1 MQSLFH
7 GCWNSSYSSPVH
19 LLCEDY
25 IPLPHLPTS
34 QTTESPPFLN
44 VYSTLFMKLIDLLPY
59 CITHIVYGLPS
70 LACGFFETS
79 LFYPSLHP
87 QYLIWH
93 KKAFD
98 KCLWNKSNFRMPK
111 VNLAWVLYQLIES
124 RNARKV
130 EMGPKYIGKMKR
142 EGNSRT
148 SAPVP
153 ELRARKRKK
162 LVRLRFSPHCSSPR
176 LEPR

>member
-1 MQSLFH
+1 
-7 GCWNSSYSSPVH
+7 
-19 LLCEDY
+19 
-25 IPLPHLPTS
+25 
-34 QTTESPPFLN
+34 
-44 VYSTLFMKLIDLLPY
+44 
-59 CITHIVYGLPS
+59 
-70 LACGFFETS
+70 
-79 LFYPSLHP
+79 
-87 QYLIWH
+87 
-93 KKAFD
+93 
-98 KCLWNKSNFRMPK
+98 MPK